1 MELLEACADGDLSAV
16 SALLQG
22 GAAAD
27 AVSSDPQTTP
37 LLEAVKNATGT
48 AEHTAIVKLLL
59 KASADPDRVPVSGP
73 TGEPPG
79 DSALQHASAE
89 GFLVPALRTIRLD
102 FVHAHP
108 RWVDRELR
116 GQRRAER
123 CS

>member
-48 AEHTAIVKLLL
+48 AEHTASVKLLL

-79 DSALQHASAE
+79 DSALQHASA
-89 GFLVPALRTIRLD
+89 GRAARRLGPAARLGGGLLG
-102 FVHAHP
+102 A
-108 RWVDRELR
+108 RL
-116 GQRRAER
+116 
-123 CS
+123 

>member
-1 MELLEACADGDLSAV
+1 MELLEACAAGALSAV
-16 SALLQG
+16 SALLPG

-79 DSALQHASAE
+79 DSALQQ
-89 GFLVPALRTIRLD
+89 GFLVPGSRHQPSRSC
-102 FVHAHP
+102 P
-108 RWVDRELR
+108 RAPAMGRP
-116 GQRRAER
+116 RASR
-123 CS
+123 PTPC

>member
-89 GFLVPALRTIRLD
+89 GFLVRAMSRPPAHSQRPLTPRPRALPPCRTSS
-102 FVHAHP
+102 P
-108 RWVDRELR
+108 
-116 GQRRAER
+116 
-123 CS
+123 C

>member
-79 DSALQHASAE
+79 DSALQRASAE
-89 GFLVPALRTIRLD
+89 GFLVPGSR
-102 FVHAHP
+102 HHP
-108 RWVDRELR
+108 SRSCP
-116 GQRRAER
+116 RAPAMGR
-123 CS
+123 PRASRPTPC